1 MINMMRADLYR
12 IFRSKAIYITFVVMV
27 VILFLQINAHQT
39 GTNIGINFTMGE
51 DFYLESVAT
60 GAVAAQ
66 VILQSMGDM
75 IFILLPLILAVSMA
89 VFSSGTIK
97 NDLSMGTSRVRLYLS
112 KWVLSAAV
120 CATYIVLYISIAV
133 IFATVSNGL
142 GYWGNGLL
150 ANVLRIFGMQM
161 LFVLAFSSV
170 GVFLCFVTKKSA
182 IVIASYIAFA
192 LLPPMIAALLHG
204 IIPSVMEAYVNYD
217 LWLQFTI
224 FSQVADANIFRG
236 LAVGLAYLIVPT
248 VGGIMLFKKAEI
260 K

>member
-12 IFRSKAIYITFVVMV
+12 IFRGKAIYVTFIVMI
-27 VILFLQINAHQT
+27 VIMFLQIQAHQT

-51 DFYLESVAT
+51 DFYLQPIAT

-75 IFILLPLILAVSMA
+75 VFVLLPLILAVSMA

-97 NDLSMGTSRVRLYLS
+97 NDLSMGISRVRLYLS
-112 KWVLSAAV
+112 KWVLSAIV
-120 CATYIVLYISIAV
+120 CATYIILYISTAI
-133 IFATVSNGL
+133 IFSSLSNGP

-150 ANVLRIFGMQM
+150 TNVIKIFGMQM

-170 GVFLCFVTKKSA
+170 GIFLCFVAKKSA
-182 IVIASYIAFA
+182 IVIAVYIAFA

-204 IIPSVMEAYVNYD
+204 IVPSAMEIYVTYD

-224 FSQVADANIFRG
+224 FSQVVDADIARG
-236 LAVGLAYLIVPT
+236 LAVGLVYLIIPT
-248 VGGIMLFKKAEI
+248 IGGIILFKKAEI